1 MNNILS
7 DKYITFEKCS
17 KAYWLRKINSC
28 VSKYK
33 YSKDKNFILNFE
45 SSIKTSELLPFHLV
59 TLANLIQYLFDIGN
73 KVFIS
78 KDSNKKVFDYIYNQL
93 YFSEYWSNG
102 KNHVDVKG
110 GDNIFNLWRIIDSEK
125 DLYVPRVENY
135 FKRKYFHNRDLS
147 VISQIMTEAYYNVF
161 DHAQAQNNAF
171 SLIMYKEDTCI
182 LHAAISD
189 FGIGIANSVK
199 QFDRTIKSD
208 RDALAKAI
216 EDNFTVR
223 STERNRGFGLS
234 NILNGSTS
242 ARIFSGEALV
252 VKQNESTKIVRTN
265 FSFPGTLIYF
275 EVDLSKTE
283 EEEVIN
289 DFEW

>member
-1 MNNILS
+1 MTNTQFEI
-7 DKYITFEKCS
+7 YITFESCN
-17 KAYWLRKINSC
+17 KAYWLRKISDC
-28 VSKYK
+28 VSS
-33 YSKDKNFILNFE
+33 YSNSRNKRFILDFV

-59 TLANLIQYLFDIGN
+59 TIANLIQYLFDIGN

-78 KDSNKKVFDYIYNQL
+78 QDNNKKVFDYIYNQL

-110 GDNIFNLWRIIDSEK
+110 GDDIFNLWRIVDSEK

-135 FKRKYFHNRDLS
+135 FKRNYFLNRDLS

-161 DHAQAQNNAF
+161 DHAQAQSNAF
-171 SLIMYKEDTCI
+171 SLIMYKKETYM

-189 FGIGIANSVK
+189 FGIGIANSVRK
-199 QFDRTIKSD
+199 FEPTIQSD
-208 RDALAKAI
+208 REALAKAI

-242 ARIFSGEALV
+242 ARIFSGTALV
-252 VKQNESTKIVRTN
+252 VKQNNKTNIVGTN

>member
-1 MNNILS
+1 MNM
-7 DKYITFEKCS
+7 YIIFENCN
-17 KAYWLRKINSC
+17 KAYWLRKINDC
-28 VSKYK
+28 VLRFKNYRDEKY
-33 YSKDKNFILNFE
+33 ILDFD
-45 SSIKTSELLPFHLV
+45 SSIKISELLPFHLV

-73 KVFIS
+73 RVFIS
-78 KDSNKKVFDYIYNQL
+78 YDKNKNVFDYIYNQL

-102 KNHVDVKG
+102 KDHVDVKG
-110 GDNIFNLWRIIDSEK
+110 GTNIFNLWRIVDSEK

-135 FKRKYFHNRDLS
+135 FKRNYFRNRDLS

-161 DHAQAQNNAF
+161 DHAHARNNAF
-171 SLIMYKEDTCI
+171 SLVMYREDTSM

-189 FGIGIANSVK
+189 FGIGIANSVRK
-199 QFDRTIKSD
+199 IEPAIGTDK
-208 RDALAKAI
+208 DALAKAI

-242 ARIFSGEALV
+242 ARIFSGSALV
-252 VKQNESTKIVRTN
+252 VKQNENTTIVSTN